1 MWYAMHSGKQGTSM
15 AQKRLAVIANAIQTA
30 FIDHPSSGPGTTW
43 EQVVKSDEESLHLAR
58 AVLFGLKKAGYIVA
72 KIEDDENA

>member
-1 MWYAMHSGKQGTSM
+1 M
-15 AQKRLAVIANAIQTA
+15 AQNQLAVITNAIQTA

-58 AVLFGLKKAGYIVA
+58 AVLLGLKKAGYVVA
-72 KIEDDENA
+72 KIEDDDNAQRP